1 MILRCLVSLFYLFFL
16 VGLYAVEVLLEE
28 LMRRQILI
36 SRSLILFFVF
46 EAVAVGVL
54 TGEVL
59 QQPPG
64 LVEGVE
70 GDSRGK
76 AEASDVRVQVSGQ
89 ELFDRALF
97 VGLLRLLL
105 VKGWLRLGL
114 LLRLL
119 LPTASPNTGPTSG
132 FRKWYRHF
140 FAKFSFLFYF

>member
-1 MILRCLVSLFYLFFL
+1 MILRCLVSLFNLFL

-28 LMRRQILI
+28 LVRRQILI
-36 SRSLILFFVF
+36 GRSLILLFVF

-97 VGLLRLLL
+97 VGLLRLL
-105 VKGWLRLGL
+105 VKARLRLGL
-114 LLRLL
+114 LRLRLL
-119 LPTASPNTGPTSG
+119 LSTASPNTGPTSG

-140 FAKFSFLFYF
+140 LQSFFLFYF